1 MENYTHSK
9 MEKEGKAYDV
19 YVLKPDVF
27 ERMMNEI
34 CGYQVQHC
42 QLKKEQ
48 YVKYVSDLNKH
59 IVK

>member
-1 MENYTHSK
+1 
-9 MEKEGKAYDV
+9 
-19 YVLKPDVF
+19 
-27 ERMMNEI
+27 MMNEI